1 MTDPVFDD
9 IIPSTVRSTVTQ
21 HGVRISPT
29 EALRKL
35 EPGKSFTVD
44 TDQHRR
50 IVVSAA
56 YRLGIAIHTAKD
68 DAGNGFRIWLKEGK
82 RDMTPEEEIKK
93 FGAIE

>member
-1 MTDPVFDD
+1 MTDPVFDN
-9 IIPSTVRSTVTQ
+9 IVPSNVRSTVTQ

-29 EALRKL
+29 DALRKL

-56 YRLGIAIHTAKD
+56 YRLGISIRTAKD
-68 DAGNGFRIWLKEGK
+68 DHGNGFRIWLA
-82 RDMTPEEEIKK
+82 TEETK
-93 FGAIE
+93 

>member
-1 MTDPVFDD
+1 MTDPVFDN
-9 IIPSTVRSTVTQ
+9 IVPSNVRSTVTQ

-29 EALRKL
+29 DALRKL

-56 YRLGIAIHTAKD
+56 YRLGIAIRTAKD
-68 DAGNGFRIWLKEGK
+68 DAGNGYRVWLAEEGK
-82 RDMTPEEEIKK
+82 
-93 FGAIE
+93 

>member
-1 MTDPVFDD
+1 MTEPVFDNL
-9 IIPSTVRSTVTQ
+9 IPSPIRSSVTQ

-29 EALRKL
+29 DALRKL

-56 YRLGIAIHTAKD
+56 YRLGIAVRTAKD
-68 DAGNGFRIWLKEGK
+68 ENGNGFRIWLV
-82 RDMTPEEEIKK
+82 EEAK
-93 FGAIE
+93 

>member
-1 MTDPVFDD
+1 MTDPVFDNL
-9 IIPSTVRSTVTQ
+9 IPSNVRSTVTQ

-29 EALRKL
+29 DALRKL

-56 YRLGIAIHTAKD
+56 YRLGIAVRTAKD
-68 DAGNGFRIWLKEGK
+68 ENGNGFRIWL
-82 RDMTPEEEIKK
+82 TEIK
-93 FGAIE
+93 ED

>member
-1 MTDPVFDD
+1 MTDPVFDN
-9 IIPSTVRSTVTQ
+9 IIPSNVRSTVTQ
-21 HGVRISPT
+21 HGVRISPS

-56 YRLGIAIHTAKD
+56 YRLGIAIRTAKD
-68 DAGNGFRIWLKEGK
+68 ENGNGYRVWLTEGVK
-82 RDMTPEEEIKK
+82 
-93 FGAIE
+93 

>member
-1 MTDPVFDD
+1 MTDPVFDN
-9 IIPSTVRSTVTQ
+9 IVPSTVRSTVTQ

-35 EPGKSFTVD
+35 EAGKSFTVD

-68 DAGNGFRIWLKEGK
+68 ENGNGYRVWLAQ
-82 RDMTPEEEIKK
+82 EEK
-93 FGAIE
+93 

>member
-1 MTDPVFDD
+1 MTDPVFDNL
-9 IIPSTVRSTVTQ
+9 IPSNVRSTVTQ

-44 TDQHRR
+44 TEQHRR

-56 YRLGIAIHTAKD
+56 YRLGISIKTAKD
-68 DAGNGFRIWLKEGK
+68 DAGNGFRVWL
-82 RDMTPEEEIKK
+82 TPEEKK
-93 FGAIE
+93 

>member
-1 MTDPVFDD
+1 MTDPVFDN

-29 EALRKL
+29 EALKKL
-35 EPGKSFTVD
+35 EAGKSFTVD

-56 YRLGIAIHTAKD
+56 YRLGIAIRTAKD
-68 DAGNGFRIWLKEGK
+68 ENGNGYRIWLMEGK
-82 RDMTPEEEIKK
+82 K
-93 FGAIE
+93 

>member
-1 MTDPVFDD
+1 VTDPVFDN
-9 IIPSTVRSTVTQ
+9 IVPNTVRSAVTQ

-29 EALRKL
+29 DALRKL

-56 YRLGIAIHTAKD
+56 YRLGISIRTAKD
-68 DAGNGFRIWLKEGK
+68 EGGNGYRVWLAPKEK
-82 RDMTPEEEIKK
+82 E
-93 FGAIE
+93 

>member
-1 MTDPVFDD
+1 MTEPVFDN
-9 IIPSTVRSTVTQ
+9 IIPSCIRSSVTQ

-29 EALRKL
+29 DALRRL

-56 YRLGIAIHTAKD
+56 YRLGIAVRTAKD
-68 DAGNGFRIWLKEGK
+68 ENGNGFRIWRKES
-82 RDMTPEEEIKK
+82 
-93 FGAIE
+93 

>member
-9 IIPSTVRSTVTQ
+9 IIPSTVRSSVTQ

-29 EALRKL
+29 DALRKL

-56 YRLGIAIHTAKD
+56 YRLGMTVRTAKD
-68 DAGNGFRIWLKEGK
+68 ENGNGYRIWRAPKG
-82 RDMTPEEEIKK
+82 EE
-93 FGAIE
+93 

>member
-1 MTDPVFDD
+1 MTDPVFDN

-29 EALRKL
+29 DALRRL
-35 EPGKSFTVD
+35 EVGKSFTVD

-56 YRLGIAIHTAKD
+56 YRLGISICTGKD
-68 DAGNGFRIWLKEGK
+68 DAGNGYRIWRCEK
-82 RDMTPEEEIKK
+82 
-93 FGAIE
+93 

>member
-1 MTDPVFDD
+1 MTADPVFDN
-9 IIPSTVRSTVTQ
+9 IVPSSIRSCVTQ

-35 EPGKSFTVD
+35 ETGKSFTVD

-56 YRLGIAIHTAKD
+56 YRLGISVRTAKD
-68 DAGNGFRIWLKEGK
+68 ENGNGYRIWRETK
-82 RDMTPEEEIKK
+82 
-93 FGAIE
+93 

>member
-1 MTDPVFDD
+1 MTDPVFDN
-9 IIPSTVRSTVTQ
+9 IIPSSVRSRVTQ

-35 EPGKSFTVD
+35 QPKQSFTVD

-56 YRLGIAIHTAKD
+56 HRLGIEIRTEKD
-68 DAGNGFRIWLKEGK
+68 ELGNGFRIWRKEDK
-82 RDMTPEEEIKK
+82 
-93 FGAIE
+93 